1 LGEKGVKHCI
11 IFDFDGVVADSEV
24 LANTELAAMLTE
36 YGLPTSLH
44 DSYDRYMGKRWADSE
59 MAIVAQLGKP
69 LPPEFRPTLQTR
81 TRARFATSLE
91 PVAGVK
97 NFLADF
103 KHHVHAVASSSS
115 PEYLAASLQRF
126 ELADHFGPNVFSA
139 TMVERGKPDPDIFF
153 LAASQMKAHPDQCIV
168 IEDSPAGVKAG
179 RAAGMT
185 TIGLLAGSHIRPGH
199 GEQLR
204 AAGASHVVNSYTEAT
219 ALLHELDIR

>member
-36 YGLPTSLH
+36 HGLPTTLH

-59 MAIVAQLGKP
+59 AAIVAQLGKP
-69 LPPEFRPTLQTR
+69 LPPEFRPTLQAR
-81 TRARFATSLE
+81 TRARFANALM
-91 PVAGVK
+91 PVTGVVD
-97 NFLADF
+97 FIAAF
-103 KHHVHAVASSSS
+103 KHHAHAVASSSS
-115 PEYLAASLQRF
+115 PEYLASSLQRF
-126 ELADHFGPNVFSA
+126 ELAEHFGANVFSA
-139 TMVERGKPDPDIFF
+139 TMVARGKPDPDIFF
-153 LAASQMKAHPDQCIV
+153 LAASQLKAHPDQCLV
-168 IEDSPAGVKAG
+168 FEDSPTGVRAG

-204 AAGASHVVNSYTEAT
+204 AAGANHVVNSYAEAK
-219 ALLHELDIR
+219 ALLHRLDVT

>member
-1 LGEKGVKHCI
+1 LGEKGVKHLI

-24 LANTELAAMLTE
+24 LANTELAALLTE
-36 YGLPTSLH
+36 HGLPTTLH

-59 MAIVAQLGKP
+59 TAIVAQLGKP
-69 LPPEFRPTLQTR
+69 LPPEFRPTLQAR
-81 TRARFATSLE
+81 TRARFAEVLQ

-97 NFLADF
+97 SFLADF
-103 KHHVHAVASSSS
+103 KHHAHAIASSSS

-126 ELADHFGPNVFSA
+126 DLAEHFGPNVFSA

-153 LAASQMKAHPDQCIV
+153 LAASRLKAHPDQCIV
-168 IEDSPAGVKAG
+168 IEDSPTGVRAG

-204 AAGASHVVNSYTEAT
+204 AAGANHVVNSYAEAK
-219 ALLHELDIR
+219 ALLHSLDVS

>member
-1 LGEKGVKHCI
+1 LGEKGVKHLI

-36 YGLPTSLH
+36 HGLPTTLH

-59 MAIVAQLGKP
+59 AAIVAQLGKP
-69 LPPEFRPTLQTR
+69 LPPEFRPTLQAR
-81 TRARFATSLE
+81 TRARFAEVLQ

-97 NFLADF
+97 SFIADF
-103 KHHVHAVASSSS
+103 KHHAHAIASSSS

-126 ELADHFGPNVFSA
+126 DLAEHFGPNVFSA

-153 LAASQMKAHPDQCIV
+153 LAASRLKAHPDQCIV
-168 IEDSPAGVKAG
+168 IEDSPTGVRAG

-185 TIGLLAGSHIRPGH
+185 TIGLLAGAHIRPGH

-204 AAGASHVVNSYTEAT
+204 AAGASHVVNSYAEAK
-219 ALLHELDIR
+219 ALLHSLDVS